1 MLTEGTSLVTSGRK
15 TVSNTHTH
23 ARTYTHTHTHA
34 HTHAHTV
41 LLHLHKW
48 EVDYSVMEGSW
59 GYCRDYSIRKYRNI
73 SSIISEMVT
82 TVRYNIGEL
91 IDNSEAELIKCY
103 DGGPPSFRTLQS
115 RWEFSVECGADQRW
129 PHSSHHGRETASARC
144 VCVCVRVCVS
154 F

>member
-1 MLTEGTSLVTSGRK
+1 MIDGAATAAVLTEGTSLVTSGRK
-15 TVSNTHTH
+15 TVSNTHTRMH
-23 ARTYTHTHTHA
+23 IHTHTHTHTHA
-34 HTHAHTV
+34 V

-59 GYCRDYSIRKYRNI
+59 GYCRDYSIRKYCNI

-103 DGGPPSFRTLQS
+103 NGGPPLFHTLQS
-115 RWEFSVECGADQRW
+115 RWEFSVECGADQ
-129 PHSSHHGRETASARC
+129 
-144 VCVCVRVCVS
+144 
-154 F
+154 